1 MSYSDTPPGPS
12 RAENPLAAD
21 DSASDVT
28 FSTQVDGPVSTPGSR
43 LPSSTEGDSTPAV
56 ATEQARQVGQ
66 DALAGGQ
73 QVAGVAADQAKSVAA
88 EAGAQARNLLD
99 EARSQLTDQ
108 AATQQNNLASW
119 LQSIVAELDQMA
131 DRTHGAQSGAATS
144 LVRQVSE
151 RARGAASW
159 LQDHE
164 PSDLLAE
171 TSRFARQRP
180 GLFLALAAAGGLLA
194 GRLTRGLTADN
205 SQSGPSGRLGNT
217 NPSGYATAVVT
228 APAERYATGQGRPDG
243 GAVPASVHAENIDLL
258 DDGVDD
264 VVDDDELGL
273 RGSWVTGGTGPDVR

>member
-12 RAENPLAAD
+12 RDENPLAAD

-28 FSTQVDGPVSTPGSR
+28 FSTQVDWPVSTAGSR
-43 LPSSTEGDSTPAV
+43 LHSSTEVGSTTAV
-56 ATEQARQVGQ
+56 ATEQAKQVGQ
-66 DALAGGQ
+66 DALASGQ

-88 EAGAQARNLLD
+88 EAGAQAKNLLD

-119 LQSIVAELDQMA
+119 LQSIVAELDQMV
-131 DRTHGAQSGAATS
+131 DRTDGSQSGAATS

-194 GRLTRGLTADN
+194 GRLTRGMTADT
-205 SQSGPSGRLGNT
+205 SQSGPSLPSGRLGNT
-217 NPSGYATAVVT
+217 NPGGYATAVVT
-228 APAERYATGQGRPDG
+228 TPAERFATEQGRPGG
-243 GAVPASVHAENIDLL
+243 GAVPAAVHGERVDL
-258 DDGVDD
+258 VDD
-264 VVDDDELGL
+264 VVDDDEFGVRGTSVAGGPGPGL
-273 RGSWVTGGTGPDVR
+273 R

>member
-1 MSYSDTPPGPS
+1 
-12 RAENPLAAD
+12 
-21 DSASDVT
+21 
-28 FSTQVDGPVSTPGSR
+28 
-43 LPSSTEGDSTPAV
+43 
-56 ATEQARQVGQ
+56 VGQ

-131 DRTHGAQSGAATS
+131 DRTDGAQSGAATS

-180 GLFLALAAAGGLLA
+180 GLFLALAAAGGLIA
-194 GRLTRGLTADN
+194 GRLTRGLTADT

-217 NPSGYATAVVT
+217 NPSGYATAFVT

>member
-1 MSYSDTPPGPS
+1 MSHSDTPPGPP
-12 RAENPLAAD
+12 RAENPRAAD

-28 FSTQVDGPVSTPGSR
+28 FSTQADVPASTAGTR
-43 LPSSTEGDSTPAV
+43 LHSSSKADSTTAV
-56 ATEQARQVGQ
+56 ATDQAKQVGQ

-88 EAGAQARNLLD
+88 EAGAQAKNLLD

-108 AATQQNNLASW
+108 AATQQNNIASW
-119 LQSIVAELDQMA
+119 LQSIVDELDQMV
-131 DRTHGAQSGAATS
+131 DPTDGSQSGAATS

-194 GRLTRGLTADN
+194 GRLTRGLTADT
-205 SQSGPSGRLGNT
+205 SPSGPAGQTGNT
-217 NPSGYATAVVT
+217 TGDYTTAAVT
-228 APAERYATGQGRPDG
+228 TPAERFGTEQGRPNT
-243 GAVPASVHAENIDLL
+243 GAVPASVQGENIDL
-258 DDGVDD
+258 DD
-264 VVDDDELGL
+264 VVGDDELGL
-273 RGSWVTGGTGPDVR
+273 RGSSVTGGTGPDVR